1 LAQAGSRL
9 KADARALC
17 DSSPIACAAP
27 RISAMGKASIILA
40 SVACVI
46 ASPAEA
52 AGLCTVEH
60 GRMIFSIKGLSDSCC
75 DAGSDVVNW
84 VSKNMDDILQI
95 DNGDGRGGGDEWAHR
110 HEAEAMEKAKK
121 VASSCCNSED
131 ENVLATLVPEEKK
144 MLGDVAGNVDM
155 MCTQIAAMGPSLQLF
170 SLVARKFTGDRKE
183 GAMTSSWPVIAAVVS
198 LAGGLAGMVVTLT
211 LKLRQR
217 GSLNEQL
224 IIA

>member
-1 LAQAGSRL
+1 
-9 KADARALC
+9 
-17 DSSPIACAAP
+17 
-27 RISAMGKASIILA
+27 MGKASIILA

-60 GRMIFSIKGLSDSCC
+60 GRMIFSIKGLSDACC

-84 VSKNMDDILQI
+84 MSKNMDDILQA
-95 DNGDGRGGGDEWAHR
+95 DNGDGRGGGDEWMSR
-110 HEAEAMEKAKK
+110 HQAEAMEKAKK

-131 ENVLATLVPEEKK
+131 KNVLATLIPEEKK
-144 MLGDVAGNVDM
+144 MFGDVAGNVDIA
-155 MCTQIAAMGPSLQLF
+155 CTQIAAMGPSLQLF

-183 GAMTSSWPVIAAVVS
+183 GAMASSWPVIAAVAS